1 MKNTENSTRGGY
13 IAKLRKRVS
22 YFSEKLREW
31 AERGGNGGLQSRI
44 HDNIFMLS
52 RITTRNS
59 KNSNFPQI
67 VAIQSRYIHDGFITF
82 HDCIFDQ
89 IHDHDRQI
97 CQSR

>member
-1 MKNTENSTRGGY
+1 MLNVPIKTNQNTGEN
-13 IAKLRKRVS
+13 
-22 YFSEKLREW
+22 E
-31 AERGGNGGLQSRI
+31 GLQSRI

-52 RITTRNS
+52 RITTKNS
-59 KNSNFPQI
+59 KNSHFPQK